1 MKNIVKQSLLNH
13 RKVLES
19 LDLLQGQIE
28 ETAVIFLD
36 TLRQGGKIIFVGN
49 GGSAADA
56 QHLAAE
62 FTGRF
67 KMNRPPL
74 AALALSTNTS
84 SLTAIGNDFGFDSV
98 FSRQIEALAKSE
110 DVIVAISTSGNSENV
125 IKAVEAARKHGI
137 KTVGFLGKDGGKLK
151 NLVDLAL
158 VISSDEAAR
167 IQEMHILMGHIV
179 CEITET
185 FFFNS

>member
-13 RKVLES
+13 KKALEA
-19 LDLLQGQIE
+19 LELLQDQIE
-28 ETAVIFLD
+28 EAAVIFLD
-36 TLRQGGKIIFVGN
+36 TLRQGGKIIFIGN

-74 AALALSTNTS
+74 AALALSANTS
-84 SLTAIGNDFGFDSV
+84 SLTAIGNDFGFDAV
-98 FSRQIEALAKSE
+98 FSRQVEALVKPE
-110 DVIVAISTSGNSENV
+110 DAIVAISTSGNSENV
-125 IKAVEAARKHGI
+125 IKAVEAARKYEVKVI
-137 KTVGFLGKDGGKLK
+137 GFLGKDGGKLK

-158 VISSDEAAR
+158 VIPADEAAR
-167 IQEMHILMGHIV
+167 IQEMHILIGHIV